1 MSGFAPGCNQKAS
14 SFWEIIL
21 YAITRPSV
29 LLAAIMIIAV
39 AVRLSLLLPGNTFIT
54 DEAYYISAGVEI
66 LMAKIEAARHYYQY
80 TTGCVYIFPFIAAIA
95 AAFFERFGISGVV
108 GVRVLNIAISIITV
122 AFVHQTSRILANRW
136 IENPSTRKWMP
147 PFAGLIFG
155 LSSCVLYISTL
166 GTYDAL
172 SLAFLSFGIWRLVR
186 AVLPL
191 EKENGESKHNVF
203 VGNLRQTGNAL
214 AAGVSIG
221 LGMITRYF
229 PMVFTPLIA
238 LILIASLLYLIKDRR
253 NKTALLLIVFVIAF
267 LAVYGSY
274 FISSY
279 TTAIKPALD
288 HNQANVDRQDAVP
301 ALKLLMHV
309 FNVYGA
315 ETILAIIGAI
325 WLSLPAL
332 IRLVSGNKKSSDPKW
347 RERLFQMAPFILIP
361 MGGIAFQIVG
371 THNYFAYTKNL
382 AVPVMA
388 MAPLAGFAAAK
399 LIELFPRRFICLAW
413 AVYLLLIGHYTMHAI
428 EKAKIHQIAG
438 GLNNADFIPFIKK
451 QLSDE
456 SFGLRYRDFQN
467 VVASKL
473 EHILPYLAIILVA
486 LIVIFILLKVANKSF
501 ANQI

>member
-1 MSGFAPGCNQKAS
+1 MSGIEPSFSQKALS
-14 SFWEIIL
+14 IWVKIL
-21 YAITRPSV
+21 YWCSRPAV
-29 LLAAIMIIAV
+29 LLAVIMIITA
-39 AVRLSLLLPGNTFIT
+39 AARFSLLLPGNAFIT
-54 DEAYYISAGVEI
+54 DEAYYIGAGVEI

-80 TTGCVYIFPFIAAIA
+80 TTGCVYIFPFIAAAA

-108 GVRVLNIAISIITV
+108 GVRLLNIAISTITV
-122 AFVHQTSRILANRW
+122 AFVHQTSRILSNRW
-136 IENPSTRKWMP
+136 IENTSTRKWMP

-191 EKENGESKHNVF
+191 EEEKDESQHNTF
-203 VGNLRQTGNAL
+203 VRNLSQTGNAA
-214 AAGVSIG
+214 AAGILIG

-229 PMVFTPLIA
+229 PVVFTPLLA
-238 LILIASLLYLIKDRR
+238 LILIVSLLYLIRDRR
-253 NKTALLLIVFVIAF
+253 NKTAFLLIVFIVAF

-274 FISSY
+274 FVSSY

-301 ALKLLMHV
+301 ALKLIMHV

-325 WLSLPAL
+325 WLSSPAI
-332 IRLVSGNKKSSDPKW
+332 IRLASGNMKPADLKPWD
-347 RERLFQMAPFILIP
+347 RLFQMAPFILIP
-361 MGGIAFQIVG
+361 MGGIAFQIIG

-382 AVPVMA
+382 AVPIMA

-399 LIELFPRRFICLAW
+399 LIELFPRRFIW
-413 AVYLLLIGHYTMHAI
+413 FGGIVYLWLIGLFTMHAI
-428 EKAKIHQIAG
+428 EKTKIHQIAG
-438 GLNNADFIPFIKK
+438 GLNNADFIQFIKK

-467 VVASKL
+467 AVASKL
-473 EHILPYLAIILVA
+473 DQILPYLAIILVA
-486 LIVIFILLKVANKSF
+486 LFVIFLLLKVAHKF
-501 ANQI
+501 YANQI